1 MNCVYPHQHT
11 LNTFSM
17 INAHS
22 FVSNHSRH
30 SSKLDDLLDDDPFSC
45 FVEFPSP
52 PPRDD
57 GPLRRQLSKGIRRSL
72 QISSPPALTYSSSGS
87 SSGEESR
94 APSPTD
100 SEFSLSSS
108 TLGNSTYSLNDHR
121 EYRPM
126 TPPRMSS
133 LDFNITTS
141 KPQKQLLSPLK
152 LSTETRRPMSPTK
165 QKLSNVS
172 RSLLSFIGML

>member
-1 MNCVYPHQHT
+1 
-11 LNTFSM
+11 M
-17 INAHS
+17 INPS
-22 FVSNHSRH
+22 SLISNHTRH
-30 SSKLDDLLDDDPFSC
+30 SSKLDDLLDDDPFGS
-45 FVEFPSP
+45 FIEFPTP

-57 GPLRRQLSKGIRRSL
+57 GPLRRQLSRGIRQSL
-72 QISSPPALTYSSSGS
+72 QIAPVTYSGGS
-87 SSGEESR
+87 SSSDSDCDIDNSRLR

-100 SEFSLSSS
+100 SEFSMSTGSS
-108 TLGNSTYSLNDHR
+108 STYSLNDHR

-133 LDFNITTS
+133 LEFNTATS

-152 LSTETRRPMSPTK
+152 LDSETRRPMSPTK
-165 QKLSNVS
+165 QKLSHVS